1 MHSPG
6 ELKRGDGLDLD
17 LNQTFPH
24 YFIKRVSC
32 IMKVVV
38 LYLLDAFTFIVF
50 YFYFQVRA
58 RYFMLIMFM

>member
-1 MHSPG
+1 MHSSG

-17 LNQTFPH
+17 LNQTFLH

-38 LYLLDAFTFIVF
+38 LYLLDEFTFIIF
-50 YFYFQVRA
+50 YFYFQVLA
-58 RYFMLIMFM
+58 IYFMLIVFM

>member
-1 MHSPG
+1 MHCSG
-6 ELKRGDGLDLD
+6 ELKRGVGLDLD
-17 LNQTFPH
+17 LNQTFLL

-38 LYLLDAFTFIVF
+38 LYLLDVFTFIIF

-58 RYFMLIMFM
+58 IYFMLIMFM